1 MLSLTNRDRGA
12 NGKGSVS
19 RDGCM
24 DGEASG
30 WARHMAET
38 KVMSHSADAGDSV
51 TGCRGSSAAWADNV
65 GNGVPCS
72 ADEMQRWWM
81 GSSGHRAN
89 LLGARYAVVGIGV
102 WADATGHCWF
112 EVYFSS

>member
-1 MLSLTNRDRGA
+1 
-12 NGKGSVS
+12 
-19 RDGCM
+19 M
-24 DGEASG
+24 DGKASG

-38 KVMSHSADAGDSV
+38 KAMSHSARSHPWV
-51 TGCRGSSAAWADNV
+51 TGCRGANAAWADNV

-72 ADEMQRWWM
+72 AAEMQRWWM

-89 LLGARYAVVGIGV
+89 LLNARYVAVGIGV

-112 EVYFSS
+112 EVLFGS